1 MLNDDL
7 NSWLKVVAENKVTVK
22 NAWKSTLIDHFKDLK
37 QFKDLQGVN
46 FQKASCTLDGCVKV
60 YSTRVDDVSEE
71 AMKLLEGF
79 NLEDTKKKIAKKK
92 GNKTIETNLSN
103 INIKSNFS
111 TPFRDP
117 VFLCQSKTTESSLL
131 LSTLEISKDGVYR
144 LYSGDQNREIKM
156 CDLQIDKLF
165 LEDKHI
171 CPTFLKIGEV
181 ENLIEDNL
189 EPVNDVNYEMDV
201 SNFDSNEEIEE
212 VVTNPP
218 IFKES
223 HFSYFKGWAG
233 PTHWKLRTKKIDK
246 ISNSVKQKEKFL
258 LNFVEPIDTDL
269 ILLQGETLF
278 DRSALDSRKK
288 VNYNLPEDFHFERE
302 DLYCYNLLE
311 GSYNVNNLENYPVDD
326 LILPD
331 EPNVII
337 EEPIDEIVTEMPVE
351 EVKDQYF
358 FRREQKK
365 VDIKKLKN
373 NIISNLTKSKS
384 SKLSEICKN
393 VPNMYDT
400 KEKKDISIHF
410 CIVSLLHVANEKN
423 LELIQ
428 KDNDIIIETAQDI

>member
-201 SNFDSNEEIEE
+201 S
-212 VVTNPP
+212 
-218 IFKES
+218 K
-223 HFSYFKGWAG
+223 
-233 PTHWKLRTKKIDK
+233 
-246 ISNSVKQKEKFL
+246 
-258 LNFVEPIDTDL
+258 
-269 ILLQGETLF
+269 
-278 DRSALDSRKK
+278 
-288 VNYNLPEDFHFERE
+288 
-302 DLYCYNLLE
+302 
-311 GSYNVNNLENYPVDD
+311 
-326 LILPD
+326 
-331 EPNVII
+331 
-337 EEPIDEIVTEMPVE
+337 
-351 EVKDQYF
+351 
-358 FRREQKK
+358 
-365 VDIKKLKN
+365 
-373 NIISNLTKSKS
+373 
-384 SKLSEICKN
+384 
-393 VPNMYDT
+393 
-400 KEKKDISIHF
+400 
-410 CIVSLLHVANEKN
+410 
-423 LELIQ
+423 
-428 KDNDIIIETAQDI
+428 